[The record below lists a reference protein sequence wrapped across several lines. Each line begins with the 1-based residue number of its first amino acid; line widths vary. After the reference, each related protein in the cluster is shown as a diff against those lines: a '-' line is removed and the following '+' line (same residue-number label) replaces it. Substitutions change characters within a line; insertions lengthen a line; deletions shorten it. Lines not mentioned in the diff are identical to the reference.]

1 MIGSTKRTMDQ
12 ELPMSIC
19 LLPHERIAEA
29 NFTLLRSCASKSL
42 TDSPRS
48 EEESVPEQRPMVITP
63 LDGSA
68 VQQNFQRHCY
78 PGHELSAGQMR

>member
-1 MIGSTKRTMDQ
+1 MPMIGSTKRTMDQ

-29 NFTLLRSCASKSL
+29 NFTLKSL

-68 VQQNFQRHCY
+68 VQQNFQRHCH
-78 PGHELSAGQMR
+78 PGHELSAVQMR

>member
-1 MIGSTKRTMDQ
+1 MPMIGSTKRTMDQ

-29 NFTLLRSCASKSL
+29 NFTLKSL

-68 VQQNFQRHCY
+68 VQQNFQRHCHS
-78 PGHELSAGQMR
+78 GHELSAGQMR